1 MTQLYINGRCRKT
14 SAAAMLAADKT
25 GTRGGGVANLRT
37 WCSEVG
43 RLWRGRRQ
51 SSDRRLLSAVLESM
65 SASSGPQKGT
75 RQSGG
80 CGGSSVLFPLR
91 LKAEGGTGYFVFLL
105 ATCPQGVCPGVECFP
120 GHGCQV
126 TLVLSIRRAWSR
138 SWGRARCCRAC
149 RSCSESPYVARD
161 LTIA

>member
-1 MTQLYINGRCRKT
+1 M
-14 SAAAMLAADKT
+14 
-25 GTRGGGVANLRT
+25 
-37 WCSEVG
+37 
-43 RLWRGRRQ
+43 
-51 SSDRRLLSAVLESM
+51 LEST

-80 CGGSSVLFPLR
+80 CGGSSVLFPSR
-91 LKAEGGTGYFVFLL
+91 LKAEGGTGCFVFLL

-138 SWGRARCCRAC
+138 SWAGRGAVGRAGHARKAPMWHVT
-149 RSCSESPYVARD
+149 SLSPSSGTSPTAGDVKVNRVTVVATKHLC
-161 LTIA
+161 LTSHGLKRTPNKNLLQTELW